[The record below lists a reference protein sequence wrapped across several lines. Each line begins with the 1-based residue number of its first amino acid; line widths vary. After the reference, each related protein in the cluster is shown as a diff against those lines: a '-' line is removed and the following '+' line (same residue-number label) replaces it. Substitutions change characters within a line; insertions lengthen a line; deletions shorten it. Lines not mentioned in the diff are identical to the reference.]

1 MENLQGTDT
10 KRINRSESTLAGP
23 LTWFLLLIV
32 GLTFIGSVY
41 TIFQDSPAR
50 AIRNYFKLCFDG
62 KYEQA
67 WNTYVLEG
75 SNFQKDKGG
84 DLKTFSETWERSKNH
99 GTDYLN
105 VRIDGVKAITQS
117 TGNKKMVTVRFSLMQ
132 YDEDTKEKESGNT
145 KAGMVKVKVLQ
156 DSYSG
161 NLVLQHTPGKS
172 WQIVSIGQ

>member
-1 MENLQGTDT
+1 MSKG
-10 KRINRSESTLAGP
+10 ESTLAGP
-23 LTWFLLLIV
+23 LTWFLLLVV

-41 TIFQDSPAR
+41 TIFQDSPAST
-50 AIRNYFKLCFDG
+50 IRNYFNLCFDG

-67 WNTYVLEG
+67 WNTYTMQG
-75 SNFQKDKGG
+75 SDFQKDKGG

-105 VRIDGVKAITQS
+105 VRIDGVRPIAKV

-132 YDEDTKEKESGNT
+132 YDEDTKEKEPGNP

-161 NLVLQHTPGKS
+161 SLVLEQVPGKS